1 MGQESGNRQADQRD
15 AQRADDGESEL
26 FRQMQIIVEIKNE
39 LRPWMGFFG
48 YNRTGAVG
56 QHGSCVGRQ
65 DDAR

>member
-1 MGQESGNRQADQRD
+1 MGQEPGNRQTDQRD

-39 LRPWMGFFG
+39 LCPWMGFFG
-48 YNRTGAVG
+48 HNRPGAVG
-56 QHGSCVGRQ
+56 QDGSCVGGQ